1 MDSLAALALATDMP
15 KPHLLERPPQQRDD
29 HIVSRKMLKH
39 IIIMAA
45 FMCVLL
51 FGCLFLGE
59 YFILEPVQE
68 YRYDLPEGCCIF
80 PGRKETFD
88 GEALYSTIR
97 ERTNEDSRHM
107 TWVFHFF
114 VFL

>member
-1 MDSLAALALATDMP
+1 
-15 KPHLLERPPQQRDD
+15 
-29 HIVSRKMLKH
+29 MLKH

-51 FGCLFLGE
+51 FGSIFLGE
-59 YFILEPVQE
+59 YFILEPE
-68 YRYDLPEGCCIF
+68 EKYRSEAPYSLAPGGCCIF
-80 PGRKETFD
+80 PGRKETFSGD
-88 GEALYSTIR
+88 ALYSEIR
-97 ERTNEDSRHM
+97 AKTNEDSRHM